1 MPIYPQPPPITKK
14 IHGHGGGSGAAL
26 ALKITLDQINISYS
40 ENTLTIGNQNFTI
53 NNGSSIN
60 GGKAIFNGDVLP
72 QGFETLDKN
81 YKLGIK
87 NGNSGNSNNGSGGKS
102 LLADLK
108 LPPHLP
114 YLPGTIFGSGG
125 QGGYGV
131 DKKGHGNLGK
141 VGQPPILYYLYE
153 KKPEPEPEPEPFTP
167 KDRDDLV
174 NAIKNSKNGVYKGS
188 HIKDWNV
195 SKITDMHS
203 LIMPYVAKSFNYEIG
218 NWNVSNVTNMQ
229 SMFEGASKF
238 DQDISK
244 WNVNKVTDMSYM
256 FSAAVSFNQNIS
268 TKDISAEESQTKE
281 AYKAWDVS
289 KVTSMESMFT
299 SASLFNGDI
308 GNWNVSNVTN
318 MNGMFYAAS
327 AFNQKLTSWNVK
339 NITSEPQF
347 FSTNSNL
354 IPENEPKWGSGPET

>member
-1 MPIYPQPPPITKK
+1 M
-14 IHGHGGGSGAAL
+14 HEMFSL
-26 ALKITLDQINISYS
+26 AHSM
-40 ENTLTIGNQNFTI
+40 
-53 NNGSSIN
+53 
-60 GGKAIFNGDVLP
+60 
-72 QGFETLDKN
+72 
-81 YKLGIK
+81 LGI
-87 NGNSGNSNNGSGGKS
+87 G
-102 LLADLK
+102 LE
-108 LPPHLP
+108 
-114 YLPGTIFGSGG
+114 T
-125 QGGYGV
+125 
-131 DKKGHGNLGK
+131 
-141 VGQPPILYYLYE
+141 
-153 KKPEPEPEPEPFTP
+153 
-167 KDRDDLV
+167 
-174 NAIKNSKNGVYKGS
+174 
-188 HIKDWNV
+188 WN
-195 SKITDMHS
+195 T
-203 LIMPYVAKSFNYEIG
+203 
-218 NWNVSNVTNMQ
+218 
-229 SMFEGASKF
+229 
-238 DQDISK
+238 
-244 WNVNKVTDMSYM
+244 NKVADMSYM